1 MKKFIKENINIIF
14 WTTYIILNIWSIIIY
29 YQKDN
34 ISAMVEALIQI
45 PLVIAIMFLLKL
57 WDKWIVLIKKYEKLN
72 NDLMKDNID
81 SLKKLSKIKK

>member
-57 WDKWIVLIKKYEKLN
+57 WDKWIVLIKK
-72 NDLMKDNID
+72 
-81 SLKKLSKIKK
+81 